1 MDFLHGAYRLAGAV
15 RLTPVDGMDSLR
27 HAIETIPIPG
37 APPRLSKQ
45 GAAVGLALLDTSL
58 RLNHVRRLTERLTVV
73 EHGTARR
80 TTEVD
85 VSLKLL
91 DEGQRQA
98 AAQLQELIGREHGER
113 AGSRAA
119 QQLWV
124 PLARIPRREMSP
136 IDVFGSAGQKLPRLT
151 QHETSR
157 LVASGLYRL
166 LRGILA
172 SDEHA
177 QSAKHELNMFLYQ
190 VHEPRWLVQRALL
203 TLLTERSHP
212 EEEFTLSSAAG
223 TFPGYGRQ
231 CREMALD
238 ILDGYADQLV
248 EYAYLLN
255 VAVNDYMLVVA
266 LDDAVDEHRL
276 SYETPLHVDARPS
289 LAREQGRRLLASRRG
304 YVVGYETVIPATLKS
319 YHLVASTA
327 PEAEISRMFLSTDA
341 DQQQVEGLVEDLRSL
356 ADRQEA
362 ASLHEADG
370 STHKILEL
378 QSQTVLRRLADLVRR
393 RKWEAGQSG
402 VDLPARGMPAC
413 HRLAAAATTGEAM
426 RTETNELD
434 NSLRRHPEF
443 SVANLREAARELADR
458 EFGHDLVLVTSLSD
472 DEARAFWRR
481 SGVGDRDER
490 GDHIRV
496 RAGLVLKDST
506 KSGPRNVMLY
516 ALAVAMVSF
525 VLGWL
530 LVGSPW
536 PYGRAGTQ
544 ALDNIGDGQSV
555 ITMLLLVPGF
565 LYSRLALPPRRTV
578 VGYLGALPQALGQVT
593 IVAAAAFAATVATKS
608 PGTVVQ
614 VALTVA
620 VAVPVLAA
628 VVLFGQL
635 SYRESV
641 VPLARIG
648 VPRWVDARDRGK
660 PLEAN
665 VRFDSSGGW

>member
-1 MDFLHGAYRLAGAV
+1 
-15 RLTPVDGMDSLR
+15 MDSLR

-37 APPRLSKQ
+37 APPRLSRQ
-45 GAAVGLALLDTSL
+45 GAAVGLGLLDTSL

-85 VSLKLL
+85 LSLKLL

-98 AAQLQELIGREHGER
+98 AAELQDLIGREHGDR
-113 AGSRAA
+113 TGSRPV

-124 PLARIPRREMSP
+124 PLARLPRREMSP
-136 IDVFGSAGQKLPRLT
+136 VDVFDSAGLKLPRLT
-151 QHETSR
+151 QHEASR

-177 QSAKHELNMFLYQ
+177 QAAKHELNMFLYQ
-190 VHEPRWLVQRALL
+190 VHEPRWLVQQALL

-212 EEEFTLSSAAG
+212 EEEFTLPSAEG

-238 ILDGYADQLV
+238 ILDGYSGLLA

-255 VAVNDYMLVVA
+255 VAVRDYMLVVG
-266 LDDAVDEHRL
+266 LDDAIDEHRL
-276 SYETPLHVDARPS
+276 SYETPLHVEARPS
-289 LAREQGRRLLASRRG
+289 PAREQLRRLRASRRG

-319 YHLVASTA
+319 YHLVAGTA

-341 DQQQVEGLVEDLRSL
+341 DRQQVDGLVEDLRSL

-413 HRLAAAATTGEAM
+413 HLLAAAATTGDAV
-426 RTETNELD
+426 RTDANELD

-443 SVANLREAARELADR
+443 SPQNLRDAAQELSER

-481 SGVGDRDER
+481 SGVGDQR

-496 RAGLVLKDST
+496 RAGLVLRDST

-516 ALAVAMVSF
+516 ALAVATVSF

-536 PYGRAGTQ
+536 PYGRAATE
-544 ALDNIGDGQSV
+544 ALDHIGDGQSV

-565 LYSRLALPPRRTV
+565 MYSRLALPPRRTV
-578 VGYLGALPQALGQVT
+578 VGYLGALPQALGQLS
-593 IVAAAAFAATVATKS
+593 IVAAAAFAATVATKA

-614 VALTVA
+614 IALTAA
-620 VAVPVLAA
+620 VGVPVLAA
-628 VVLFGQL
+628 LVLFGQL
-635 SYRESV
+635 SYRESA

-648 VPRWVDARDRGK
+648 VPRWADAREPRK
-660 PLEAN
+660 PMEAN

>member
-1 MDFLHGAYRLAGAV
+1 
-15 RLTPVDGMDSLR
+15 MDSLR

-37 APPRLSKQ
+37 APPRLSRQ

-80 TTEVD
+80 TAEVD

-98 AAQLQELIGREHGER
+98 TAQLQDLIGREHGER
-113 AGSRAA
+113 TGTRPA
-119 QQLWV
+119 QLWV
-124 PLARIPRREMSP
+124 PLARLPRREMSP
-136 IDVFGSAGQKLPRLT
+136 VDVFDSAGQKLPRLT
-151 QHETSR
+151 QHEASR

-190 VHEPRWLVQRALL
+190 VHEPRWLVQQALV

-212 EEEFTLSSAAG
+212 EDEFTLPSAEG
-223 TFPGYGRQ
+223 TYPGYGRQ

-238 ILDGYADQLV
+238 ILDGYSHVLG

-255 VAVNDYMLVVA
+255 VAVRHYMLVVA
-266 LDDAVDEHRL
+266 LDSGIDEHRL

-289 LAREQGRRLLASRRG
+289 PAREQLRRLRAGRRG

-319 YHLVASTA
+319 YHLVARTA

-341 DQQQVEGLVEDLRSL
+341 DQHQVEGLAEDLRSL

-378 QSQTVLRRLADLVRR
+378 QSQTVLRGLADLLRR

-402 VDLPARGMPAC
+402 LELSTRGMPAC
-413 HRLAAAATTGEAM
+413 HRLAGAATTGEAV

-434 NSLRRHPEF
+434 NSLRRHPQF
-443 SVANLREAARELADR
+443 SVDNLREAARELTDR
-458 EFGHDLVLVTSLSD
+458 EFGHDLVLVTSISD
-472 DEARAFWRR
+472 DEARAFWRH
-481 SGVGDRDER
+481 SGTGDQP

-530 LVGSPW
+530 LAGSPW
-536 PYGRAGTQ
+536 PYGRAATH
-544 ALDNIGDGQSV
+544 ALGHIGDGQSV

-565 LYSRLALPPRRTV
+565 LYTRLALPSRRTV
-578 VGYLGALPQALGQVT
+578 VGYLGALPQALGQLS
-593 IVAAAAFAATVATKS
+593 IVAAATFAATVATQS
-608 PGTVVQ
+608 PGAVVQ

-620 VAVPVLAA
+620 VGVPVLAA
-628 VVLFGQL
+628 LVLFGQL
-635 SYRESV
+635 SFRESA
-641 VPLARIG
+641 VPLAWIG
-648 VPRWVDARDRGK
+648 APRWAGTGARGRGK

-665 VRFDSSGGW
+665 VRFDSSGGG